1 MKNRRL
7 YFLHIIFWMVLGYSP
22 TLLAQRAKPVQIDPK
37 PFGDNSRHWYGI
49 YDAHNVIN
57 SHNNQQRY
65 LPTDVINIANNI
77 LLYQKN
83 NGGWP
88 KNYDV
93 FAILT
98 NGQKDSLM
106 AAKNILNTTF
116 DNGTTYTHIHALA
129 IAYSVGKDEKHK
141 TAAINGL
148 QFILDAQYNNGGWPQ
163 YYPLKKDY
171 SREITF
177 NDGNFEGILK
187 LLKSINDNDTL
198 YSFIDEN
205 LYKKLEK
212 VYYKGI
218 DCILKTQIIDNGKL
232 TAWAQQYNEE
242 TLQPVWARKFEPP
255 GICNGESTG
264 IVLLLM
270 SIKNPNE
277 KIIRAIQCAV
287 KWFEA
292 SKILNTRVE
301 TIKADSLTT
310 PYRKSTTDR
319 VVVIDSTAPPIWAR
333 YYEISTQRPLFCNRD
348 GKLVYS
354 LAEVE
359 RERRDGYAWY
369 TYSPQKVLDKYLKW
383 QQKWVPNE
391 NVLKRGK

>member
-1 MKNRRL
+1 MKKRWL
-7 YFLHIIFWMVLGYSP
+7 YFLHLIFWMVLGYSP
-22 TLLAQRAKPVQIDPK
+22 VLLAQSAKPLQIDPK
-37 PFGDNSRHWYGI
+37 LFGDNSRHWYGI

-77 LLYQKN
+77 LLYQKT

-98 NGQKDSLM
+98 NGQKDSLI

-129 IAYSVGKDEKHK
+129 IAYSVGKDEKYK

-171 SREITF
+171 SREVTF

-187 LLKSINDNDTL
+187 LLKSINDKDSL
-198 YSFIDEN
+198 YSFIDES
-205 LYKKLEK
+205 LFRRLEK
-212 VYYKGI
+212 AYYKGI
-218 DCILKTQIIDNGKL
+218 DCVLKTQIMDNGKL
-232 TAWAQQYNEE
+232 TVWAQQYNEE

-255 GICNGESTG
+255 GICNAESTG
-264 IVLLLM
+264 IVLFLM

-277 KIIRAIQCAV
+277 KIIRAIKCAA
-287 KWFEA
+287 KWFED

-310 PYRKSTTDR
+310 PYRKFTTDR
-319 VVVIDSTAPPIWAR
+319 MVVIDSTAPPIWAR

-348 GKLVYS
+348 SKLVYS

-359 RERRDGYAWY
+359 RERRVGYTWY
-369 TYSPQKVLDKYLKW
+369 TYSPQKVLDKFPKW
-383 QQKWVPNE
+383 QQKWASN
-391 NVLKRGK
+391 

>member
-1 MKNRRL
+1 
-7 YFLHIIFWMVLGYSP
+7 
-22 TLLAQRAKPVQIDPK
+22 
-37 PFGDNSRHWYGI
+37 
-49 YDAHNVIN
+49 
-57 SHNNQQRY
+57 